1 MDLMLNFLYS
11 FFSGPSVVKVTHE
24 ATVSSPN
31 VWLMSKHT
39 QTWPKLAIGLYEAL
53 TDKKA
58 EITYHFEDMKV
69 EIPSGTGPEAQ
80 HALWKLDGKLR
91 ISTKPTE

>member
-1 MDLMLNFLYS
+1 MLSKFVRNYWEFMSLIIAKEITQPERLMFENNDTL
-11 FFSGPSVVKVTHE
+11 PE
-24 ATVSSPN
+24 
-31 VWLMSKHT
+31 
-39 QTWPKLAIGLYEAL
+39 LAIGLYEAL
-53 TDKKA
+53 TEKKA